1 MESNNMTI
9 SRLASE
15 GILKIAS
22 LPPANWQELDG
33 PLTLPLIAEDYPAKT
48 AAMWNAAYTKFGMPD
63 HNSMVLG
70 DPAQAAKILQVFR
83 HDPRY
88 RGGGAGVG
96 FKEAVVE
103 HLDEITPLAKAMG
116 AVNIIKKLPS
126 GRLAGDNT
134 DGLGYVKSLE
144 KIFVEQGR
152 DFKGAQVL
160 ILGAGGSGRAI
171 AFALAQKGAHITILN
186 RTEAKAEELAQ
197 AVNDF
202 IGSKVATG
210 GGRLL
215 IPEILLLQDA
225 VVSVVDDAHSPLDE
239 YSPLGDMALPVTP
252 DSIKKNREQ
261 TAELL
266 SQAKQKLIVSDI
278 RIRKEE
284 TPMLV
289 EARKHKMSVLDGIPM
304 VVNQGVAAFWW
315 MYREKLEELDV
326 ELVDV
331 EDVMWRV
338 VGL

>member
-1 MESNNMTI
+1 MTNLLT
-9 SRLASE
+9 LAQKPPDNPTSFE
-15 GILKIAS
+15 VIEQYERYEITLIDHDYAGSTPTIWNTLHRHFKIGGIMAMAVGNPADTVGILSSFKNNPKYI
-22 LPPANWQELDG
+22 
-33 PLTLPLIAEDYPAKT
+33 
-48 AAMWNAAYTKFGMPD
+48 
-63 HNSMVLG
+63 
-70 DPAQAAKILQVFR
+70 
-83 HDPRY
+83 
-88 RGGGAGVG
+88 GGGVGAG
-96 FKEAVVE
+96 FKEAVIP
-103 HLDEITPLAKAMG
+103 HLDETTPIAKAMG
-116 AVNIIKKLPS
+116 AVNIIRRLPS

-144 KIFVEQGR
+144 KLFAEQGR
-152 DFKGAQVL
+152 DITGAKVL

-171 AFALAQKGAHITILN
+171 AFALAQKGVHITILN

-215 IPEILLLQDA
+215 IPEVLPLQDA

-252 DSIKKNREQ
+252 NSIKQNREQ

-266 SQAKQKLIVSDI
+266 SQAKPTLIVSDI

-284 TPMLV
+284 TPMLAD
-289 EARKHKMSVLDGIPM
+289 ARKRKMLVLNGIPM

-315 MYREKLEELDV
+315 VYRDKLEELDV
-326 ELVDV
+326 ERADV
-331 EDVMWRV
+331 EDVVWRV
-338 VGL
+338 VEL